1 MLDLSTQPTIPVEQF
16 FGCDLRVGTVT
27 ACVPNAKARKP
38 SYVLTLDFGPLGI
51 KTSSAQITQLYT
63 PQQLIGRQ
71 LLAVVNF
78 APRKV
83 ADVTSECLTLAV
95 DGDPSLPVGS
105 GGGLVLLGVERAV
118 PNGARVY

>member
-1 MLDLSTQPTIPVEQF
+1 MTDLAPQATIPVEQF

-38 SYVLTLDFGPLGI
+38 AYVLTLDFGPLGI
-51 KTSSAQITQLYT
+51 KTSSAQITALYT
-63 PQQLIGRQ
+63 PDQLIGRQ
-71 LLAVVNF
+71 VLAVVNF

-83 ADVTSECLTLAV
+83 ADVLSECLTLAV
-95 DGDPSLPVGS
+95 DGA
-105 GGGLVLLGVERAV
+105 GGLVLLGVERTV

>member
-1 MLDLSTQPTIPVEQF
+1 MLDLSPAPTIPVEQF
-16 FGCDLRVGTVT
+16 WVCDLRVGTVT

-38 SYVLTLDFGPLGI
+38 AYVLTLDFGPLGI

-63 PQQLIGRQ
+63 PAQLIGRQ
-71 LLAVVNF
+71 VLAVVNF

-95 DGDPSLPVGS
+95 DGD
-105 GGGLVLLGVERAV
+105 GGLVLLGVERAV